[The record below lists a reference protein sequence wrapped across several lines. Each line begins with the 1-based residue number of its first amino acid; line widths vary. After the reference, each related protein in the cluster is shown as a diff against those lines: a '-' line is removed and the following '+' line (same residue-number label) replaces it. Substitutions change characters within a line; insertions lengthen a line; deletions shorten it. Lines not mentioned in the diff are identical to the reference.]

1 MIDNQSQSSFEKSDG
16 NRFWTGQ
23 HKQQEGKTTMEGKG
37 FLQSVHASD
46 LPRVEIVRVNSDTSA
61 VDAIKILTKHN
72 ILSAPIYDAQ
82 ANKYIGLVDMLD
94 LVTFVVDIYKDLES
108 KGDVT
113 DFFSLLES
121 GERFVTQKVRTIAD
135 FSDRNPFLPV
145 RDTDT
150 LHTIL
155 KLVGEKRVHR
165 VPVVDAEGNVV
176 NFLTQSALV
185 DYLSKNL
192 SKLGGCVDKTVGEV
206 LLGCKPVVKVNIN
219 HIAIEAFKL
228 MVEHKV
234 SAVAVVD
241 DDNHLIS
248 NISARDIRTIATDQ
262 KVISGLFTPIRNFLL
277 AVYSERILET
287 SPAISCSTKDTLG
300 IVLRKLAVSKVH
312 RVYVVDHAYS
322 VIGVI
327 SLSDILSAV
336 TTD

>member
-1 MIDNQSQSSFEKSDG
+1 
-16 NRFWTGQ
+16 
-23 HKQQEGKTTMEGKG
+23 
-37 FLQSVHASD
+37 
-46 LPRVEIVRVNSDTSA
+46 VEIVRVNSDTSA

-82 ANKYIGLVDMLD
+82 AKKYIGLVDMLD

-121 GERFVTQKVRTIAD
+121 GERFVSQEVKTITDLSA
-135 FSDRNPFLPV
+135 RNPFVPV
-145 RDTDT
+145 QNTDT
-150 LHTIL
+150 IKTVL
-155 KLVGEKRVHR
+155 KLVGEQRLHR
-165 VPVVDAEGNVV
+165 VPVVDAEGTLV

-185 DYLSKNL
+185 DYLSKNI
-192 SKLGGCVDKTVGEV
+192 SKLGDCVDKSVGEV

-219 HIAIEAFKL
+219 RNAIDAFKL
-228 MVEHKV
+228 MAEHKV
-234 SAVAVVD
+234 SAIAVVD

-248 NISARDIRTIATDQ
+248 NLSARDIRTIATDQ

-277 AVYSERILET
+277 AVYSERVLET

-300 IVLRKLAVSKVH
+300 VVLRKLAVSKVH
-312 RVYVVDHAYS
+312 RVYVVDNSHS

-327 SLSDILSAV
+327 SLSDILTAV
-336 TTD
+336 TNN